1 MPLLFTLRDSGVTQK
16 HGFDLEIDIA
26 GFESPGKPAR
36 PMSQRASL
44 LLNGE
49 YEFLSGL
56 HHQTYVHRAKGDK
69 RFVYLAQTQ
78 NDWDDRL
85 IARPEI
91 RSLKELEGKK
101 ILNNGNPA
109 PCVLGNLIEAL
120 REQGVDAGKIE
131 FVSAEETEVKRYL
144 ALEMLERGEV
154 DAAQVDIPF
163 DLVGQKRGF
172 SVLPVP
178 ERPVIH
184 NTTICASTEFV
195 RRNEQKTLAFLKAV
209 IEAVWFFKNRP
220 DAVCEILARELAP
233 LLHIQQDDE
242 IEYLQKEWSR
252 LLLRKPYPHPVAI
265 WNVYN
270 LDIAGNSD
278 VNFIGPLEIWDL
290 HYLREIDDSGFI
302 DQLYS
307 GANV

>member
-1 MPLLFTLRDSGVTQK
+1 MKSRQPSTSRGSRRKCRWTGCSICRWRRSWQKKPADKFFGRAGRDMSFGSIRLLCSAISHMPLLFTLRDSGVTQK

-36 PMSQRASL
+36 PMTQRASL

-91 RSLKELEGKK
+91 SSLKELEGKK

-131 FVSAEETEVKRYL
+131 FVSAEEIGR
-144 ALEMLERGEV
+144 
-154 DAAQVDIPF
+154 
-163 DLVGQKRGF
+163 
-172 SVLPVP
+172 
-178 ERPVIH
+178 
-184 NTTICASTEFV
+184 ASC
-195 RRNEQKTLAFLKAV
+195 R
-209 IEAVWFFKNRP
+209 
-220 DAVCEILARELAP
+220 
-233 LLHIQQDDE
+233 
-242 IEYLQKEWSR
+242 
-252 LLLRKPYPHPVAI
+252 
-265 WNVYN
+265 
-270 LDIAGNSD
+270 
-278 VNFIGPLEIWDL
+278 
-290 HYLREIDDSGFI
+290 
-302 DQLYS
+302 
-307 GANV
+307 

>member
-1 MPLLFTLRDSGVTQK
+1 M
-16 HGFDLEIDIA
+16 
-26 GFESPGKPAR
+26 
-36 PMSQRASL
+36 
-44 LLNGE
+44 
-49 YEFLSGL
+49 
-56 HHQTYVHRAKGDK
+56 
-69 RFVYLAQTQ
+69 
-78 NDWDDRL
+78 
-85 IARPEI
+85 
-91 RSLKELEGKK
+91 
-101 ILNNGNPA
+101 
-109 PCVLGNLIEAL
+109 LGNLIEAL

-220 DAVCEILARELAP
+220 DAVCEIRARRRAAAP
-233 LLHIQQDDE
+233 HT
-242 IEYLQKEWSR
+242 
-252 LLLRKPYPHPVAI
+252 
-265 WNVYN
+265 
-270 LDIAGNSD
+270 AG
-278 VNFIGPLEIWDL
+278 
-290 HYLREIDDSGFI
+290 
-302 DQLYS
+302 
-307 GANV
+307 